1 MKMESML
8 KNKEEYGEKN
18 NKNKE
23 KNIIVFSIMVF
34 FIIIII
40 LIINITKPLEKIRWA
55 KEQKEIDDFVIYS
68 QRDQYF
74 GWRMSG
80 VVYDYKAKLKIYPVY
95 RKLGDLRMIT
105 DETYKYKEKEI
116 SLKQELKEPP
126 KEEIQEFTN
135 SRNVIRQ
142 EYNIPN
148 EGFFR
153 IIEST
158 SNENIT
164 FYLWKEKYLITGGIK
179 EEFSHLA
186 LKRVDIC
193 DIETGELYD
202 YKYASMANKPE
213 NVSVPDNII
222 NAKYYID
229 AEGRIICI
237 YKYYNKLYCARLN

>member
-1 MKMESML
+1 MGRKVV
-8 KNKEEYGEKN
+8 KIKK
-18 NKNKE
+18 KD
-23 KNIIVFSIMVF
+23 IIVFSIILV

-40 LIINITKPLEKIRWA
+40 LVINITKPLEKIRWA
-55 KEQKEIDDFVIYS
+55 KEQEEIDDFVIYS
-68 QRDQYF
+68 QWDQYF
-74 GWRMSG
+74 AWRMSG
-80 VVYDYKAKLKIYPVY
+80 VVYDYKAKLKIYPVF
-95 RKLGDLRMIT
+95 RKFGDHIEIT

-116 SLKQELKEPP
+116 SLKQVFKEPP
-126 KEEIQEFTN
+126 KEDIQKFIT
-135 SRNVIRQ
+135 SRNAIKQ
-142 EYNIPN
+142 QYNIPN

-158 SNENIT
+158 SNDNIT

-179 EEFSHLA
+179 DDFSHLA
-186 LKRVDIC
+186 LKWVDIC

-213 NVSVPDNII
+213 NVSAPDNII
-222 NAKYYID
+222 NARYYID